1 MMQPLPPP
9 AGAAAGK
16 FNFTSALTGFALGA
30 VIAVLAAIAVI
41 PSNSAANKGGGAQGG
56 YVDDGSGGSAAGDT
70 GAGTTAAGDTGG
82 TSSSSSTTSGGGSTG
97 GGSAGGTAKK
107 GTSTSGGITN
117 VAGLSCSPGK
127 NGGSTDTGVTATSI
141 KLGATV
147 AEGGVAQSF
156 LGEVRQ
162 AMEAYKNKINGQ
174 GGVCGRQLTILY
186 KPDDWNPETGARYL
200 QNLVQD
206 DKVFALAVV
215 PSSEGLNQASQ
226 AHYFETQK
234 VPVVGS
240 DGMIKTQ
247 YSDPYI
253 WPVAAATTTIMH
265 VIMKEAWDRG
275 ARHPAIVYEN
285 NYRFG
290 VEGAFAFNGAFNKL
304 SGGSNI
310 PGSGGGSSCAAGPG
324 ARYCG
329 IASGQGQYA
338 NEVGALNSAC
348 NTSPVCDFMAMLLE
362 PKTAIDWMSTSGVR
376 TPYSFSP
383 VAQQGGVAGMAGA
396 QPLFTFD
403 FGKNCG
409 DKCDGMKLWTGYN
422 PPIEQYANQP
432 AVATYTSDLATQ
444 SGSADKFNQFTEGG
458 YVGMQLLIEALK
470 KVGPNLTRAN
480 LKAALD
486 SMSLATGLTQP
497 LKWSAGKHYA
507 NPAAQSF
514 QMNSKNGFTGWEFYK
529 DYITDPWLGQDAG

>member
-1 MMQPLPPP
+1 MMQQPSSPP
-9 AGAAAGK
+9 GK
-16 FNFTSALTGFALGA
+16 FNFGSALTGFALGA
-30 VIAVLAAIAVI
+30 VIAILAAIAVI
-41 PSNSAANKGGGAQGG
+41 PANSAANKGQAQGG
-56 YVDDGSGGSAAGDT
+56 YTTDDTGSVSGDTAAAEGAGDT
-70 GAGTTAAGDTGG
+70 Q
-82 TSSSSSTTSGGGSTG
+82 SSTTG
-97 GGSAGGTAKK
+97 GGSSGGGATASGTTTKK
-107 GTSTSGGITN
+107 GSTSVGGVTN
-117 VAGLSCSPGK
+117 PAGLSCSPGK
-127 NGGSTDTGVTATSI
+127 NGGATDTGVTANSI

-147 AEGGVAQSF
+147 AEGGVAQAF

-162 AMEAYKNKINGQ
+162 AMEALKNKVNSS

-186 KPDDWNPETGARYL
+186 KDDEWEAARGATFI

-215 PSSEGLNQASQ
+215 PSSEGLNQAASQ
-226 AHYFETQK
+226 QPSYFVKTG

-253 WPVAAATTTIMH
+253 WPVATATTTIMH
-265 VIMKEAWDRG
+265 IMMKEAWDRG

-290 VEGAFAFNGAFNKL
+290 VEGAFAFNEAYKRL
-304 SGGSNI
+304 SGNSSGI
-310 PGSGGGSSCAAGPG
+310 PGSGGGSSCSGNPQ

-329 IASGQGQYA
+329 IASGQGQYD
-338 NEVGALNSAC
+338 NQVSALNTAC
-348 NTSPVCDFMAMLLE
+348 DAPPVCDFMAMLLE
-362 PKTAIDWMSTSGVR
+362 PKTAQDWMSASGVR
-376 TPYSFSP
+376 TPHSFLP
-383 VAQQGGVAGMAGA
+383 DAQRGGVAGMGGA

-403 FGKNCG
+403 FGKNCS
-409 DKCDGMKLWTGYN
+409 DKCDGLRLWTGYN

-432 AVATYTSDLATQ
+432 AVAAYTSDLAVQ
-444 SGSADKFNQFTEGG
+444 SGAADKFNQFTEGG
-458 YVGMQLLIEALK
+458 YVGMQLLVEALK

-486 SMSLATGLTQP
+486 SISISTGLTQP
-497 LKWSAGKHYA
+497 LKWAAGKHYA
-507 NPAAQSF
+507 NSAAQSF
-514 QMNSKNGFTGWEFYK
+514 DINSKQGFTGWQFAK